1 MSTTSIQY
9 SVERYL
15 EERRRLGFELRIAG
29 AQLMNFARY
38 ADANDHRGP
47 LTIDLQLAW
56 ARERGTKPITWARRL
71 EVVRPFAKYYCQFEP
86 DTAVPDAKTF
96 GPGHRRLAPHIY
108 THQEILDLLQ
118 EAGRLRPLG
127 GLRPATYRT
136 LFGLIATAGLR
147 LSEALYLRVADV
159 DLLRGLLTVRETKFR
174 KSRLLPLHAST
185 LAALRI
191 YRDMRDQTVRSEADM
206 PFFASSS
213 GAELPSRTVHEV
225 FVGLRRRLGW
235 VARGDHPNPRIHD
248 LRHTFAVR
256 RIQLWHQS
264 GVPLDQGTF
273 WLSTYLGHA
282 KISDTYWY
290 LTGTPELLSIVAAR
304 FECFVRGAEEV
315 NDA

>member
-1 MSTTSIQY
+1 
-9 SVERYL
+9 
-15 EERRRLGFELRIAG
+15 
-29 AQLMNFARY
+29 LMHFARY
-38 ADANDHRGP
+38 ADARGHRGP
-47 LTIDLQLAW
+47 LTLRLQVEW

-71 EVVRPFAKYYCQFEP
+71 EVVRPFAKYFRQFEP
-86 DTAVPDAKTF
+86 ATVVPDAKTF

-108 THQEILDLLQ
+108 TEQEIQELLDG
-118 EAGRLRPLG
+118 ASRLRPLG

-136 LFGLIATAGLR
+136 LFGLIAAAGLR
-147 LSEALYLRVADV
+147 ISEALHLKVRDV
-159 DLLRGLLTVRETKFR
+159 DLLRGILTVRETKFR

-185 LAALRI
+185 LEALRI
-191 YRDMRDQTVRSEADM
+191 YRDRRDQTVRSEADM

-225 FVGLRRRLGW
+225 FVGLRTRLEW

-282 KISDTYWY
+282 KVSDTYWY
-290 LTGTPELLSIVAAR
+290 LTGTPELLNVVGAR
-304 FECFVRGAEEV
+304 FERFALQAGEEEH
-315 NDA
+315 A